1 MRLWKTAGYTMF
13 DSILKHLKAVMQ
25 KSAHA
30 YIEGRY
36 DLDERAQQA
45 LDELGLPYHCSFTQV
60 KKRYFELCRRF
71 HPDAQTEIDNE
82 RFLRIKEAYDLLKS
96 VYKERRD

>member
-1 MRLWKTAGYTMF
+1 MF
-13 DSILKHLKAVMQ
+13 ESILKHLKAVAQ

-36 DLDERAQQA
+36 DLDEAAQRA
-45 LDELGLPYHCSFTQV
+45 LDELGLPYHCGFAQV
-60 KKRYFELCRRF
+60 KKRYYELCRQF
-71 HPDAQTEIDNE
+71 HPDTQTEIDNE

-96 VYKERRD
+96 AYKRKEENE